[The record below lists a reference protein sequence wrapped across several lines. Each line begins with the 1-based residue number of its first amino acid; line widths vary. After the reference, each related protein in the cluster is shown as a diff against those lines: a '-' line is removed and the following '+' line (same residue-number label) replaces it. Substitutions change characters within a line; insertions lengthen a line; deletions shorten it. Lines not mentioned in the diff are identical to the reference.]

1 MENVTSDCLRIGT
14 TLKGRSY
21 QYTIERV
28 LGQGSFG
35 ITYLATVRIEG
46 ALGAL
51 DLNVALKEFFMHDIN
66 GRSGTSVTSVS
77 QHGLFEEYKKK
88 FVREANNLSKLRHPN
103 IVKVLESFE
112 TNGTVYYSMEYIGG
126 GSLDDL
132 ILSRGRL
139 GEGEV
144 VRYARQI
151 CSALQFMHEHRML
164 HLDLKPQNIMMRN
177 GHAVLIGFG
186 LSKRYD
192 VSDDPKS
199 STTVGRGTKGY
210 APPEQSYYQESNDN
224 PVTMDI
230 YALGA
235 TVFKMLTGHRP
246 PDASHIL
253 NQGFPAIELQ
263 GIGVSPWLIELIRKC
278 MSPPMMNR
286 PQSASEVLNV
296 LRSKNPQ
303 DVIMEELVCPPNSDE
318 TVFGKTVASKPAIG
332 FINGHEWVDLG
343 LSVKWA
349 TCNVGARSPFYYA
362 DHFAWGETKTKPEYW
377 DWNSATVDEENMP
390 DIAGN
395 PKYDAANANWGG
407 TWRLPTKAE
416 IDELISK
423 CKCTWIT
430 LDNIP
435 GCKVTGPNG
444 NSIFLPAEGYHDD
457 ELLQDDGYVGYYWT
471 STPYELYTERA
482 YGFIVYGGEIICR
495 WEVRSIGRSV
505 RPVTD

>member
-1 MENVTSDCLRIGT
+1 
-14 TLKGRSY
+14 
-21 QYTIERV
+21 
-28 LGQGSFG
+28 
-35 ITYLATVRIEG
+35 
-46 ALGAL
+46 
-51 DLNVALKEFFMHDIN
+51 
-66 GRSGTSVTSVS
+66 
-77 QHGLFEEYKKK
+77 
-88 FVREANNLSKLRHPN
+88 RHPN

-112 TNGTVYYSMEYIGG
+112 ANGTVYYSMEYIGG

-139 GEGEV
+139 SERKT
-144 VRYARQI
+144 VRLAREI
-151 CSALQFMHEHRML
+151 CSGLQFMHEHRML
-164 HLDLKPQNIMMRN
+164 HLDLKPHNIMVRN

-192 VSDDPKS
+192 VSEAPES
-199 STTVGRGTKGY
+199 SSIVGRGTKGY
-210 APPEQSYYQESNDN
+210 APLEQNDYQEGNGI
-224 PVTMDI
+224 PVTIDI
-230 YALGA
+230 YALGG
-235 TVFKMLTGHRP
+235 TVFKMLAGHRP

-253 NQGFPAIELQ
+253 NQGFPAADLQ
-263 GIGVSPWLIELIRKC
+263 GVGVSPWLVELIREC
-278 MSPPMMNR
+278 MAPPMMNR

-318 TVFGKTVASKPAIG
+318 TVFGKTVAPKPAIG

-362 DHFAWGETKTKPEYW
+362 DHFAWGETKTKPEYG

-395 PKYDAANANWGG
+395 PKYDAACANWGG
-407 TWRLPTKAE
+407 SWRLPTASE
-416 IDELISK
+416 IDELIEK
-423 CKCTWIT
+423 CQHTWTTVGDI
-430 LDNIP
+430 D

-444 NSIFLPAEGYHDD
+444 NSIFLPAEGSYED
-457 ELLQDDGYVGYYWT
+457 ELLLDDGYVGHYWT
-471 STPYELYTERA
+471 STPYECYTERA
-482 YGFIVYGGEIICR
+482 YGFSFDSAIIEQD
-495 WEVRSIGRSV
+495 WEARSIGRSV